1 MEKEKMLRTKKRK
14 KKRKRKKTKEGKTER
29 KEKKKM
35 ALHPDR
41 NAETRLEGQQLR
53 YNQKDA
59 RQVQRLKKKKKK
71 KELGTWILW
80 NYYISLTCLLLVLL
94 LYENHLSLV

>member
-1 MEKEKMLRTKKRK
+1 MLRTKKRK
-14 KKRKRKKTKEGKTER
+14 KKRKRKKKKRKDR

-41 NAETRLEGQQLR
+41 NAETRLEGQQLH

-59 RQVQRLKKKKKK
+59 KQVQRLKKKK
-71 KELGTWILW
+71 KELGTWILR
-80 NYYISLTCLLLVLL
+80 NYYINLTCLLLVLL
-94 LYENHLSLV
+94 LDENHLSLV

>member
-71 KELGTWILW
+71 GAW
-80 NYYISLTCLLLVLL
+80 NMDTVEL
-94 LYENHLSLV
+94 LYQLDLPAFSFVAV